1 MSLIPNLIYRFKT
14 NPVKIPESYSVGSNK
29 LIVNLTCQERKK
41 KKRPWIANK
50 ILKSNS
56 WRTDTLWFKNL
67 VKATEIRIVVFV
79 VVQSLSLVPDFVT
92 PWTAAARLPCPS
104 LSPGVC
110 SNSCPLS
117 GWYHPTISTKLGEVM
132 PLLFLPSIF
141 HSIRVF
147 FQWVGSLHHVAKLTG
162 ASASASVLPMN
173 IQG

>member
-1 MSLIPNLIYRFKT
+1 MFDVLFLTAKVIQILYWDKKRFFKKKRERLTLSSPRWWGQWVGNTTATKVLSKNEIWQTSSLFINLSLF
-14 NPVKIPESYSVGSNK
+14 SYSVIS
-29 LIVNLTCQERKK
+29 
-41 KKRPWIANK
+41 
-50 ILKSNS
+50 
-56 WRTDTLWFKNL
+56 D
-67 VKATEIRIVVFV
+67 
-79 VVQSLSLVPDFVT
+79 SLQPYGLQHTSF
-92 PWTAAARLPCPS
+92 PCWS